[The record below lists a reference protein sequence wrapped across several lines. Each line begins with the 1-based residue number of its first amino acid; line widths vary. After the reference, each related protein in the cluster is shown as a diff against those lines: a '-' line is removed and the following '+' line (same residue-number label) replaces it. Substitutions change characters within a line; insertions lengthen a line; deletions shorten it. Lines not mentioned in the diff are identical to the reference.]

1 MYNLPVIIK
10 ISILL
15 STIKRPDEQ
24 QVCHDYDISILLST
38 IKRKAFVT

>member
-15 STIKRPDEQ
+15 STIKRQCVEDVEHLVYLFQ
-24 QVCHDYDISILLST
+24 FY
-38 IKRKAFVT
+38 